1 MQGTVKTYL
10 PEKKYGFI
18 KGDDGKDYFFHESEF
33 RNRSHISFVCEEAR
47 IEFEQQATPKGYK
60 AKNCS
65 LVNSSQTVN
74 YVVPDE
80 FIVSKSNS
88 VNGWEV
94 MEEGQW
100 TVCGSGR
107 TPDEARKEM
116 IERARYIGGNAL
128 VNCEYF
134 KTTDSE
140 GNYQYTVHNFRAVA
154 VILAKKNSRGTHTK
168 NKLLGLNDRAT
179 SIKKDFMT
187 KNRIKES
194 EKVDTSK
201 LRGVLKVL
209 FVVLFLQF
217 FIGGLFTLPI
227 IFIIIGIFVFLLV
240 EGLKGISN
248 EGWWLKKIE
257 KSSQNNL

>member
-1 MQGTVKTYL
+1 MLG
-10 PEKKYGFI
+10 I
-18 KGDDGKDYFFHESEF
+18 
-33 RNRSHISFVCEEAR
+33 
-47 IEFEQQATPKGYK
+47 
-60 AKNCS
+60 
-65 LVNSSQTVN
+65 
-74 YVVPDE
+74 
-80 FIVSKSNS
+80 
-88 VNGWEV
+88 
-94 MEEGQW
+94 
-100 TVCGSGR
+100 
-107 TPDEARKEM
+107 
-116 IERARYIGGNAL
+116 
-128 VNCEYF
+128 NCEYF